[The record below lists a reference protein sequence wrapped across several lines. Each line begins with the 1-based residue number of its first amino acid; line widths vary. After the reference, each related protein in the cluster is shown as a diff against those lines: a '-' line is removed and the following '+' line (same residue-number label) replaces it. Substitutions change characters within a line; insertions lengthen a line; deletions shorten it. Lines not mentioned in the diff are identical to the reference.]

1 MVKIIRSTIVF
12 AMGLLFLISSHGSA
26 SARTITIPVKNMAP
40 SDSTLKIGP
49 SDKSGEARNSTE
61 TDKVRES
68 IFKSKTGSLDKSH
81 FTWGAEAGSS
91 LDLTSH
97 DLSTF
102 DVDVLLGYKD
112 SFVKLVG
119 IGAGIHRSIHTG
131 NNFIPVYG
139 VFRTSFR
146 RKPSLLFMNLQA
158 GYSFNTISD
167 SGTIGDFT
175 GALGVGINLQ
185 QTRKAKS
192 YIILSAVYQYF
203 SKSNMDKIDIVDTN
217 YIFFARLAVGV
228 NF

>member
-1 MVKIIRSTIVF
+1 MVKIIKTIIVF
-12 AMGLLFLISSHGSA
+12 AMGLLFFSQAHA
-26 SARTITIPVKNMAP
+26 SEIR
-40 SDSTLKIGP
+40 
-49 SDKSGEARNSTE
+49 E
-61 TDKVRES
+61 TDTGKMNYSQSDNRTERDIQNIENTGVSDDDNIRES
-68 IFKSKTGSLDKSH
+68 FFPQKSRSLSFSH

-112 SFVKLVG
+112 SLIKLAG

-139 VFRTSFR
+139 VIRTSFR

-167 SGTIGDFT
+167 NGTLGDFY
-175 GALGVGINLQ
+175 GALGVGVNLQ
-185 QTRKAKS
+185 QTQRAKS
-192 YIILSAVYQYF
+192 YIILSAAYQYF
-203 SKSNMDKIDIVDTN
+203 SQANKEKINMDSN
-217 YIFFARLAVGV
+217 YIFFARLVVGV